1 MQRMLVS
8 LGLVAA
14 FGGTA
19 HAQPPDPKTVLSS
32 NTMYAVEEGFLG
44 YDIRGIVGD
53 DLPWELTS
61 VRWSLTDDSR
71 LTLNVHGLVFTDDDI
86 VPPRLRGINDESHF
100 RAAVSCI
107 TQDDEGNVSSVNT
120 ISRKFPATKTG
131 NGFLSQ
137 MLDLPEDCVAP
148 VVFILA
154 GSEDDWFAVSGA
166 EMR

>member
-14 FGGTA
+14 FGSTA
-19 HAQPPDPKTVLSS
+19 HALPPDPKTVLSS
-32 NTMYAVEEGFLG
+32 ETMYAVDEGFLG

-53 DLPWELTS
+53 DLPWELTN
-61 VRWSLTDDSR
+61 VRWRLTADGR
-71 LTLNVHGLVFTDDDI
+71 LTLSVRGLVFTDDDM

-100 RAAVSCI
+100 RAAVSCV
-107 TQDDEGNVSSVNT
+107 TQDDDGNVFTVNT
-120 ISRKFPATKTG
+120 ISRKFPATRTG
-131 NGFLSQ
+131 NGDLSQ
-137 MLDLPEDCVAP
+137 LLDLPEDCVAP